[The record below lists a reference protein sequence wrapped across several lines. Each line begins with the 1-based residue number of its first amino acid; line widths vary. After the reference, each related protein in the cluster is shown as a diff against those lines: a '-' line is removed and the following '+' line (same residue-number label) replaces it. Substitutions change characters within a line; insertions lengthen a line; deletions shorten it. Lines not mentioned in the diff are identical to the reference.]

1 MIETELRVA
10 GSDSPLMTYVNFPI
24 ISSEINTGDL
34 HINSGRLLVKFSSDT
49 SNL

>member
-1 MIETELRVA
+1 MIETELRVV

-24 ISSEINTGDL
+24 ISSEVNTDL
-34 HINSGRLLVKFSSDT
+34 HINSDRLLVKFSTDT

>member
-1 MIETELRVA
+1 MIETELMVV

-24 ISSEINTGDL
+24 ISSEVNTEEL
-34 HINSGRLLVKFSSDT
+34 HINSDRLLVKFSSDT